1 MTDSVFSASWYR
13 VARIKPRLRSHV
25 QFHRHH
31 YRGQLWY
38 VLEDHTT
45 GLCHRLTPAAYHL
58 AGLMNGERTTQE
70 IWDAVSTQLGDDAPT
85 QDETIRLLGLLHGAD
100 VLQSDVPPDTAEI
113 FRRSQ
118 RRKSAES
125 TRRFTSPMSVRFP
138 LLDPD
143 AYLERALPWVRPL
156 FSWPAAV
163 VWGVTVVT
171 AVVVGV
177 VNWPELTEGAASEL
191 LAPQN
196 LLLMAIVYPILK
208 ALHELGHAFATRVW
222 GGEVHET
229 GILFLVLM
237 PVPYV
242 DASAASVFPDKW
254 KRAAVGAAGII
265 VEVFVASLALFVW
278 LLVEPG
284 AVRAVAY
291 NVMLIGAVSTLLFN
305 GNPLLK
311 FDGYYVL
318 SDVIE
323 IPNLDQRSTQY
334 YAYLV
339 LRYLFALEKV
349 RPPVAVRG
357 EEKWFAFYGAAAY
370 FYRTLMM
377 LGIALFLAG
386 RFFAVGVALAVFVAV
401 MQLLVPLLRRA
412 MFVLTSPRL
421 QRVRSRAVL
430 ASLGIAAAVAFLVLV
445 MPVPLFTRAEGV
457 VWPPEESQVRARAD
471 GFVLRVLALPDAQ
484 VAAGDPLI
492 LTRDPTL
499 ETRVA
504 MLEAQ
509 LRGLRARHHGERLT
523 DLVRA
528 QITLDEIST
537 VEASLSLA
545 RERVGDVMI
554 RSPANGRF
562 VVPRAG
568 DLPGR
573 FVEQGELMGYVVGP
587 SITTVRVV
595 VPQSQASL
603 VRERTQS
610 VDVRL
615 SPRVGEVLPAS
626 IEREVPAATDQLPS
640 RALGIAGGGRLG
652 VDPAD
657 PEGLRTLDRVFQVDL
672 ALPRDAY
679 VGEIGGRV
687 YVRFDHGAE
696 PVALRAYRSLRR
708 VFLRQLGV

>member
-1 MTDSVFSASWYR
+1 
-13 VARIKPRLRSHV
+13 
-25 QFHRHH
+25 
-31 YRGQLWY
+31 
-38 VLEDHTT
+38 
-45 GLCHRLTPAAYHL
+45 
-58 AGLMNGERTTQE
+58 
-70 IWDAVSTQLGDDAPT
+70 
-85 QDETIRLLGLLHGAD
+85 

-118 RRKSAES
+118 RRQSAEWF
-125 TRRFTSPMSVRFP
+125 RRFTNPLSVRFP

-143 AYLERALPWVRPL
+143 AILERALPWVRPL

-177 VNWPELTEGAASEL
+177 VNWAELTHDAASEL

-208 ALHELGHAFATRVW
+208 ALHELGHGFATRYW

-254 KRAAVGAAGII
+254 KRVAVGAAGII
-265 VEVFVASLALFVW
+265 VELFVASLALFVW

-284 AVRAVAY
+284 AIRTVAY
-291 NVMLIGAVSTLLFN
+291 NVMWIGTASTLLFN

-318 SDVIE
+318 SDAIE
-323 IPNLDQRSTQY
+323 IPNLNQRSTQY

-339 LRYLFALEKV
+339 LRYLFALEHV
-349 RPPVAVRG
+349 RHPVAVRG

-370 FYRTLMM
+370 AYRM
-377 LGIALFLAG
+377 LVMFGIALFLAG
-386 RFFAVGVALAVFVAV
+386 RFFVVGVALAVFAVV
-401 MQLLVPLLRRA
+401 MQVAVPLLRQA
-412 MFVLTSPRL
+412 AFVLTSARIQP
-421 QRVRSRAVL
+421 VRSRAVL
-430 ASLGIAAAVAFLVLV
+430 ASLGIAAAIAFLVLV
-445 MPVPLFTRAEGV
+445 VPIPLFTRAEGV
-457 VWPPEESQVRARAD
+457 VWPPEGSQVRARAD
-471 GFVLRVLALPDAQ
+471 GFVLRVLAAPDAE
-484 VAAGDPLI
+484 VEAGDPLI

-499 ETRVA
+499 ETRVV

-509 LRGLRARHHGERLT
+509 LRELRARHHGERLS

-537 VEASLSLA
+537 VEASLARA
-545 RERVGDVMI
+545 RERVGDVVI

-562 VVPRAG
+562 VVPLAG

-573 FVEQGELMGYVVGP
+573 FVEQGERIGYVVGP
-587 SITTVRVV
+587 SIATVRVV
-595 VPQSQASL
+595 LPQSQASL
-603 VRERTQS
+603 VRERTQA

-626 IEREVPAATDQLPS
+626 IEREVPAATDRLPS
-640 RALGIAGGGRLG
+640 RALGIAGGGRLR

-657 PEGLRTLDRVFQVDL
+657 PDGLQTLERVFQLDL
-672 ALPRDAY
+672 ALPSDAY

-708 VFLRQLGV
+708 VFLSQLGV